1 MRISLYALHV
11 ALHFEFS
18 QQEVTKDDVPAIGL
32 TFMLGEEASSDA
44 GGMSTKSFL
53 SSLIAVST
61 RALSLL
67 DSVTYPR
74 LPLLLVAATRAAR

>member
-1 MRISLYALHV
+1 MRISLYAFFV
-11 ALHFEFS
+11 ALHFELS
-18 QQEVTKDDVPAIGL
+18 QPEVTKDDVPAIGL
-32 TFMLGEEASSDA
+32 TFMLGEETSNDA
-44 GGMSTKSFL
+44 GGISTKSFL